1 MTLTA
6 DDPLSRTAAQR
17 EESGRRLLKSS
28 AALSYDPLVDLD
40 WDAPLLDDA
49 FFAPQ
54 HRITL
59 YGTDLWDSMS
69 RAQRIDLSRL
79 ELASIASMGIWF
91 ETLLMQM
98 MVRRIYDDDPRTAT
112 VQYGFT
118 EIGDECRHSVMFG
131 KLLSKL
137 DAPYYRPVRFM
148 HEGGRFLKATSN
160 GATCF
165 AGALFV
171 EEVLDQMQREA
182 RADESLQPL
191 VRGVS
196 HVHIVE
202 EARHMRFA
210 RDEAAIEYAGQRR
223 LTREWSKLVV
233 AASAYLASRGLVHPH
248 VYRDAGLDMRT
259 AVRVARTN
267 PHARATRAWAARRV
281 RATLEEIDMI
291 TGPSRL
297 LWKHAG
303 LLEPVPAETA

>member
-1 MTLTA
+1 MSLTT
-6 DDPLSRTAAQR
+6 DEQQSRIAAQR
-17 EESGRRLLKSS
+17 EESGQRLLRSS
-28 AALSYDPLVDLD
+28 AALSYDPVVDLD

-49 FFAPQ
+49 FFAPP

-98 MVRRIYDDDPRTAT
+98 MVRRLYDNDPRTAH

-165 AGALFV
+165 AAALFV

-182 RADESLQPL
+182 FADESLQPL

-196 HVHIVE
+196 HVHVVE

-210 RDEAAIEYAGQRR
+210 REEAALEYEGQGRV
-223 LTREWSKLVV
+223 TREWSKL
-233 AASAYLASRGLVHPH
+233 AIATSAFLASRGLVHPH

-267 PHARATRAWAARRV
+267 PYARATRTWAARRV
-281 RATLEEIDMI
+281 RATLEEIGMI

-297 LWKHAG
+297 LWKRAG
-303 LLEPVPAETA
+303 LLDAVPETA